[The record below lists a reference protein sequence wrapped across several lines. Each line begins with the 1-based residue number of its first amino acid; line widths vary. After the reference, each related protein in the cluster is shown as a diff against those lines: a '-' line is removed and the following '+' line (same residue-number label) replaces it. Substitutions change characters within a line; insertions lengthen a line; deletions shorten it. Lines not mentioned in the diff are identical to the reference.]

1 MNEKEI
7 IARARV
13 TMNEKEIIAR
23 SRELMSGMTA
33 EQVLDFVGDITADY
47 CRYCGGYNPGI
58 CHCTNDE

>member
-7 IARARV
+7 IARAR
-13 TMNEKEIIAR
+13 
-23 SRELMSGMTA
+23 ELMSGMTS
-33 EQVLDFVGDITADY
+33 EQVLDFMAAITADY